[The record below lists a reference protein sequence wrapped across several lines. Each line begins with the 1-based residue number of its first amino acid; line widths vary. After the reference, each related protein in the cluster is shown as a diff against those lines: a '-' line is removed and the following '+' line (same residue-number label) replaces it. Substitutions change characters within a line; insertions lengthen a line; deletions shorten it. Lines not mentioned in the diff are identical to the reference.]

1 MIDGSW
7 CPSFEFLAF
16 IFIYLLTTIELIG
29 GQSMVLCTWVVII
42 GLINTIY
49 GVLTNIV
56 FTTGSLKLL
65 FKFLLA
71 ENPFNPQPKLTTNP
85 ITTPL
90 LTTFVLG
97 AITVFFPMVVMT
109 TLKDRIT
116 SIPTGWLQVSAT
128 TISNTLGEVVLTQV

>member
-1 MIDGSW
+1 
-7 CPSFEFLAF
+7 
-16 IFIYLLTTIELIG
+16 
-29 GQSMVLCTWVVII
+29 
-42 GLINTIY
+42 
-49 GVLTNIV
+49 
-56 FTTGSLKLL
+56 
-65 FKFLLA
+65 
-71 ENPFNPQPKLTTNP
+71 
-85 ITTPL
+85 